1 MPQPEYVQRGYLRED
16 FRLFHLKG
24 PMEEQLDWHYHTFHK
39 LIFFLG
45 GTSSY
50 GLEGRSYPLE
60 AGDVILVPQGCV
72 HRPEAAP
79 GAPYERVILYLSA
92 EFLSRAGGV
101 DCPLDSCYTRAKT
114 SFRFVLRPQDDR
126 QALRQTLANLEQ
138 AQQPGFGQSAL
149 AQAILVQLL
158 ILLRR
163 SMDAQPQAVPSLA
176 ADEKIAAIMQ
186 YLSQNPT
193 EQISIDDLAARFYIS
208 KYHMMRRFRAETGY
222 TIHAYL
228 TGKRLVLA
236 REQIAAGMRSFRR
249 RAPAASGIIRRSAA
263 PTAASSASRRVAP
276 DEQQSPKKAKK
287 PLTLRP
293 RYGMILR
300 LNLSEC
306 RGCSTTARAPAFQA
320 GDAGSIPVTRSIM
333 RQ

>member
-1 MPQPEYVQRGYLRED
+1 M
-16 FRLFHLKG
+16 
-24 PMEEQLDWHYHTFHK
+24 
-39 LIFFLG
+39 
-45 GTSSY
+45 
-50 GLEGRSYPLE
+50 
-60 AGDVILVPQGCV
+60 
-72 HRPEAAP
+72 
-79 GAPYERVILYLSA
+79 
-92 EFLSRAGGV
+92 LSRAGGA
-101 DCPLDSCYTRAKT
+101 DCPLDSCFTLAKT

-138 AQQPGFGQSAL
+138 AQQPGFGQSTL

-236 REQIAAGMRSFRR
+236 REQIAAGMPVLQAAGACGFGDYSAFCRAYRR
-249 RAPAASGIIRRSAA
+249 QFGQP
-263 PTAASSASRRVAP
+263 PSSAR
-276 DEQQSPKKAKK
+276 
-287 PLTLRP
+287 
-293 RYGMILR
+293 
-300 LNLSEC
+300 
-306 RGCSTTARAPAFQA
+306 
-320 GDAGSIPVTRSIM
+320 
-333 RQ
+333 

>member
-92 EFLSRAGGV
+92 EFLSRAGGA
-101 DCPLDSCYTRAKT
+101 DCPLDSCFTLAKT
-114 SFRFVLRPQDDR
+114 SFRFVLRPQEER
-126 QALRQTLANLEQ
+126 QALRRTLFALES
-138 AQQPGFGQSAL
+138 ASVQPGFGQELL
-149 AQAILVQLL
+149 AKSLLTQLL

-163 SMDAQPQAVPSLA
+163 AMDAQPQAVESLA
-176 ADEKIAAIMQ
+176 SDEKIAAIMQ
-186 YLSQNPT
+186 YLSQHPT
-193 EQISIDDLAARFYIS
+193 EPVSIDDLAARFYIS
-208 KYHMMRRFRAETGY
+208 KYHMMRQFRAQTGY
-222 TIHAYL
+222 TIHGYL
-228 TGKRLVLA
+228 TGKRLMFA
-236 REQIAAGMRSFRR
+236 RAMIAAGTPVLQASEESGFGDYSAFL
-249 RAPAASGIIRRSAA
+249 RAYRKQFGAA
-263 PTAASSASRRVAP
+263 PNQ
-276 DEQQSPKKAKK
+276 EK
-287 PLTLRP
+287 
-293 RYGMILR
+293 
-300 LNLSEC
+300 
-306 RGCSTTARAPAFQA
+306 RANTPQKWEN
-320 GDAGSIPVTRSIM
+320 PT
-333 RQ
+333 